1 MGQGRWISW
10 LFRIARF
17 FRRGWPF
24 RMVRSFRIGQTG
36 RVFLGSVCRGCGWML
51 VVAVAGSMPGLVA
64 QGQTPASA
72 NDDAVSPQ
80 DIVAA
85 LHQMSDKAGVIFVG
99 RVSEVRRLAS
109 ANVAA
114 GVVETKFEVEQAV
127 RGCSAGSYVL
137 REWAGLWEGDN
148 QRYRAGQRL
157 LMLLHEPN
165 AAGLSS
171 PVDGMDGAIPIVR
184 GGSTSLG
191 GNGSA
196 RVAPPA
202 VDLRWVGTKL
212 LHPVSYAS
220 ASAAANSASQPAHA
234 AAQGPTMRSLAAD
247 SSGSAGP
254 VATSVS
260 DSTGSGSPSG
270 SATLP
275 GQEAPVDVVVG
286 MLASWQKVEHAVR

>member
-1 MGQGRWISW
+1 MVQGGWISR
-10 LFRIARF
+10 LF
-17 FRRGWPF
+17 G
-24 RMVRSFRIGQTG
+24 TG
-36 RVFLGSVCRGCGWML
+36 RRLRMGRMARALPGGVCRGCEWML
-51 VVAVAGSMPGLVA
+51 VVAVAASMLALAA
-64 QGQTPASA
+64 QGQTVASA
-72 NDDAVSPQ
+72 DDDAVSPQ
-80 DIVAA
+80 DIETA
-85 LHQMSDKAGVIFVG
+85 LHQMSDKADVIFVG
-99 RVSEVRRLAS
+99 RVSEVRRLGS
-109 ANVAA
+109 GDVAA
-114 GVVETKFEVEQAV
+114 GVVEIRFEVGQAV
-127 RGCSAGSYVL
+127 RGCTGGSYVL

-157 LMLLHEPN
+157 LMMLHAPN

-184 GGSTSLG
+184 GGSALLG

-196 RVAPPA
+196 RGAPPA

-220 ASAAANSASQPAHA
+220 ASAAASSASQPAHA

>member
-1 MGQGRWISW
+1 MVQGRWISR
-10 LFRIARF
+10 LFRIARI
-17 FRRGWPF
+17 FRRGRP
-24 RMVRSFRIGQTG
+24 FRIGRTV
-36 RVFLGSVCRGCGWML
+36 RVFPGSVCRGWML
-51 VVAVAGSMPGLVA
+51 VAAVAASMPGLAA

-99 RVSEVRRLAS
+99 RVSEVRLAS
-109 ANVAA
+109 ANVTA

-127 RGCSAGSYVL
+127 RGCTAGSYVL

-157 LMLLHEPN
+157 LMLLHAPN

-184 GGSTSLG
+184 GGSALLG
-191 GNGSA
+191 ANSSA
-196 RVAPPA
+196 RQTPSA
-202 VDLRWVGTKL
+202 VDLRWVGTKVR
-212 LHPVSYAS
+212 HPVSYAS
-220 ASAAANSASQPAHA
+220 ASSSAYLASRPAPA
-234 AAQGPTMRSLAAD
+234 VAQGQAVLSLAAD
-247 SSGSAGP
+247 SSGS
-254 VATSVS
+254 VASVTALGS
-260 DSTGSGSPSG
+260 DSTGPGSGSG
-270 SATLP
+270 SASVP
-275 GQEAPVDVVVG
+275 GQEPPLDVVVG

>member
-1 MGQGRWISW
+1 MGQDRWISW
-10 LFRIARF
+10 FSGRGRPFPMGRTVRGFRA
-17 FRRGWPF
+17 
-24 RMVRSFRIGQTG
+24 S
-36 RVFLGSVCRGCGWML
+36 LCRGCGWML
-51 VVAVAGSMPGLVA
+51 VVPVAASLLGLVA
-64 QGQTPASA
+64 QGQTLASA

-127 RGCSAGSYVL
+127 RGCTAGSYVL
-137 REWAGLWEGDN
+137 REWVGLWEGDN

-157 LMLLHEPN
+157 LMLLHAPN

-171 PVDGMDGAIPIVR
+171 PVDGMDGAIPVVR
-184 GGSTSLG
+184 GGGILLG
-191 GNGSA
+191 ANSSA
-196 RVAPPA
+196 HVASPA
-202 VDLRWVGTKL
+202 VDLRWVGTKVR
-212 LHPVSYAS
+212 HPVSYAS
-220 ASAAANSASQPAHA
+220 ASSAAAASQPAHA
-234 AAQGPTMRSLAAD
+234 AAQARTVGSLAAD
-247 SSGSAGP
+247 SSGSVGP
-254 VATSVS
+254 VTVSAS
-260 DSTGSGSPSG
+260 DSTALGTGSGSASE
-270 SATLP
+270 P